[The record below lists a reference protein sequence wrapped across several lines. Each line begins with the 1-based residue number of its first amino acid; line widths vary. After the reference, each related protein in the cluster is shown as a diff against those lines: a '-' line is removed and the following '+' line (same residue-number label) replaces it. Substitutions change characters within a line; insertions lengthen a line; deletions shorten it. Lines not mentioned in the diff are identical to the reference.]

1 MNWRAARCVSETS
14 RRGKLLCDITLYDA
28 GIAQYR
34 STRCKADVP
43 ARAIGVYAN
52 KKGKYELSF
61 FGGRTI
67 RTVDVR

>member
-1 MNWRAARCVSETS
+1 
-14 RRGKLLCDITLYDA
+14 
-28 GIAQYR
+28 
-34 STRCKADVP
+34 VP